1 MIKITFDSDREL
13 CECSH
18 LRQDHSSSGCFCFR
32 TTHRKERR
40 RNPNT
45 NKYEVYQTHYCCA
58 CKGFKKMED
67 KV

>member
-13 CECSH
+13 CEDCHH
-18 LRQDHSSSGCFCFR
+18 LRQDHSSSGNSCFR

-40 RNPNT
+40 RNPQT
-45 NKYEVYQTHYCCA
+45 SKYEIYETHYNCA

-67 KV
+67 K